1 MNQSAGEEQRD
12 TRKSYRYHVQ
22 RVKTA
27 AGQDLT
33 DLMQRHRLSWLGP
46 VIKAFQQAEQNAAR
60 PGADPAGSPD
70 DWRKVSEAARI
81 AAEHCKT
88 GRNAR
93 ESHRAASHTL
103 WVIIRNA
110 HLAVKIAEEPDTEW
124 KS

>member
-1 MNQSAGEEQRD
+1 MNQPAGEGQSD
-12 TRKSYRYHVQ
+12 ARKSYRYHVQ

-27 AGQDLT
+27 AGQDLP
-33 DLMQRHRLSWLGP
+33 DLMQRHRLSWLNP

-60 PGADPAGSPD
+60 PGADPAGNPD
-70 DWRKVSEAARI
+70 DWRRVSEAAKI
-81 AAEHCKT
+81 AAEHCKH

-103 WVIIRNA
+103 WVIIRNV
-110 HLAVKIAEEPDTEW
+110 HQAVKIAEAPDTEW